1 MAINI
6 LTDKKVEKQEK
17 VIKEH
22 NLILFNDDVN
32 TFEHVIELLIKVCN
46 HDALQAEQCA
56 TLVHFSGK
64 CAVKK
69 GEFKELEVMSEILA
83 DAGLTVEIN

>member
-1 MAINI
+1 MNLKTINQN
-6 LTDKKVEKQEK
+6 KKEVKEK
-17 VIKEH
+17 VVKEH

-32 TFEHVIELLIKVCN
+32 SFEHVIELLIKVCD
-46 HDALQAEQCA
+46 HDAIQAEQCA

-69 GEFKELEVMSEILA
+69 GTYAMLKVMSSILA
-83 DAGLTVEIN
+83 DNGLTVEIN

>member
-1 MAINI
+1 MTIKTV
-6 LTDKKVEKQEK
+6 TDKKIELKEKIVE
-17 VIKEH
+17 EH

-69 GEFKELEVMSEILA
+69 GAYKELEIMSEILS